1 MFVEHPVWK
10 QYQFSDGCF
19 HTLLQQICDSR
30 ACQRRCEQGWHCSP
44 PASSG
49 ISGSCFDCRGVA
61 GLCGKKDCDCWQR
74 HQFKPTDCSL
84 SADSK
89 NNSVSDNTALF
100 FPCGKIGKAC
110 KTLTLFFLL
119 TALIS
124 ASTFP
129 AAAPLQD
136 ALFDSSIN
144 FFVHPFTTQDMATFG
159 CKSALTS
166 LPLACFCRG

>member
-1 MFVEHPVWK
+1 MDASTHCCSRYVIAEPV
-10 QYQFSDGCF
+10 SAGVSRDG
-19 HTLLQQICDSR
+19 T
-30 ACQRRCEQGWHCSP
+30 AVP

-49 ISGSCFDCRGVA
+49 TSGSCFDCRGVA
-61 GLCGKKDCDCWQR
+61 GLCGKKDCGCWQR

-110 KTLTLFFLL
+110 KTLPLFFLL

-144 FFVHPFTTQDMATFG
+144 FFVHPFTTQDIATFG